1 IPTLIIRST
10 PANARGC
17 RRAATTPYRL
27 KSRLAGGF
35 SVRPRCRSSLREL
48 RGAPRLVEADF
59 LSLDFSRVAS
69 HQPGLREHRLQ
80 RRIVFDQRAREP
92 MPDRAGLPGLAAPVD
107 VYLDVEGR
115 EVVGQHERLPDDHAA
130 RLAPEELVDR
140 LVVDDEAALPGPDE
154 DARDGAL
161 APAGAVMILADHQL
175 NSRVFGCCAT
185 CGCSAPA

>member
-1 IPTLIIRST
+1 MPTLIIRST
-10 PANARGC
+10 PLNARGC

-35 SVRPRCRSSLREL
+35 SVRPRHRSSLREL

-59 LSLDFSRVAS
+59 LSLDFARVAG

-80 RRIVFDQRAREP
+80 RRIVLDQRARQP
-92 MPDRAGLPGLAAPVD
+92 MPHRAGLPRLAPAVD
-107 VYLDVEGR
+107 VHLDVEGR
-115 EVVGQHERLPDDHAA
+115 EVIGQHERLADDHAA
-130 RLAPEELVDR
+130 GLASEERVDW
-140 LVVDDEAALPGPDE
+140 LVVDDEAALPGADE

-161 APAGAVMILADHQL
+161 APAGAVVIVADHQL